1 MQTEETMTTT
11 PTPVSPAD
19 EKIIGWFDGKKIDEL
34 AFCEEFVKQYD
45 FRFFEGCFYNL
56 DGVQEDAYVESL
68 ITTKLKDA
76 GVRYGLA
83 NKIKSLMNALR
94 HICYIE
100 EICSEII
107 AGHVR
112 KIYDKETDNT

>member
-11 PTPVSPAD
+11 QTSVSPAD
-19 EKIIGWFDGKKIDEL
+19 ENIIGWFDGKKIDEL
-34 AFCEEFVKQYD
+34 AFCEEFVKQYN
-45 FRFFEGCFYNL
+45 FKYFEGCFYNL

-83 NKIKSLMNALR
+83 NKIKNLMNALR
-94 HICYIE
+94 HICFTEDI
-100 EICSEII
+100 
-107 AGHVR
+107 
-112 KIYDKETDNT
+112 KTDLN